1 MHKKICDVCMYV
13 CKVCEKKK
21 QPNNCLLTV
30 YIYIVTN
37 FHKGMSII
45 LAHT

>member
-1 MHKKICDVCMYV
+1 MYVCMYV
-13 CKVCEKKK
+13 KSVKKK
-21 QPNNCLLTV
+21 NSQIIVFLTV